1 MHAPNV
7 YSNTIYSRQDMEAPH
22 LFLIIFLHVPVPHA
36 SDAFSCPAALFAS
49 YEYPKPLPS
58 GEAYLRLSSIF
69 LLGCLVNNL
78 SLCCRPWRLSICLAA
93 SWGNTWFGKTSA
105 SCWVLWELRPSSW
118 AACVAVF
125 KEPPRSSW
133 LGDVSILYRVSLT
146 TGCLVDFWFIRIP
159 FLSVGKSAA
168 RPPNEKVNLSRDFI
182 VVLV

>member
-1 MHAPNV
+1 MRKMHAPNV

-78 SLCCRPWRLSICLAA
+78 SLCCRPWRLSICLAVYRA
-93 SWGNTWFGKTSA
+93 KQTSSFTEKLENVETFPSQA
-105 SCWVLWELRPSSW
+105 LLQHTRAHDPVSPPSSPQW
-118 AACVAVF
+118 
-125 KEPPRSSW
+125 EM
-133 LGDVSILYRVSLT
+133 
-146 TGCLVDFWFIRIP
+146 CLF
-159 FLSVGKSAA
+159 ST
-168 RPPNEKVNLSRDFI
+168 
-182 VVLV
+182 VVTS